1 MPTNVPQFTLNDGT
15 RIPAIGLGCWMGTP
29 GGGERV
35 YDMVTKAIKIG
46 YRHFDTAAGYANE
59 EQVGKAIRDSGIPR
73 SEFYIT
79 TKLANTDHHRVAEA
93 FAESLH
99 KLNNGYLDLYLM
111 HWPQAT
117 VEGRVLAPE
126 ESPTIVE
133 TWKEM
138 EKLLVSGKVRSI
150 GVSNFSPRTLQVLL
164 PHCTIIPATNQVE
177 LHPFL
182 PSVAL
187 KTFCEEKGILLTA
200 YSPLGRPSGD
210 NIGVINDPTVVKIA
224 ERLGVDPAQILLS
237 WAVHKDIIVV
247 PKTENEARLRTNVT
261 LVSLGSDDLETIDAI
276 HTEPGK
282 HRSLLGYHNTL
293 PGTVFGWTYEQMGWD
308 MTKGGI
314 VASRT

>member
-138 EKLLVSGKVRSI
+138 EKLLASGKYQLMSI
-150 GVSNFSPRTLQVLL
+150 
-164 PHCTIIPATNQVE
+164 
-177 LHPFL
+177 
-182 PSVAL
+182 
-187 KTFCEEKGILLTA
+187 KTDTHFAC
-200 YSPLGRPSGD
+200 SGRPSGD